1 MAMLSEIFQKPKP
14 IIGRIQLLALP
25 GSPNWE
31 GQWDTLTSRAEQ
43 EATALATG
51 GVDGLILENFH
62 DTPYTR
68 GRMDVAGA
76 IAMAMLARKLK
87 QFTNLPIGISVL
99 RNDPETALA
108 IVLNTHADFIRLPL
122 LSGALI
128 TESGVINSR
137 MNELLHYK
145 NQLKADL
152 PPLLVDISLQHLAP
166 ASKLGH
172 LSPAQNLTH
181 LIQIANDIPQSCQPA
196 GFIISDQVLE
206 PELLASL
213 KTQVSAPVLIEHQTA
228 NQDPDA
234 HFNAADGLILEVDI
248 RKSKALQPD
257 DAPTIDMTR
266 VEEIVNRLRGI
277 QSVSEMNPDIF
288 LQR

>member
-14 IIGRIQLLALP
+14 ILGRIQLLALP

-31 GQWDTLTSRAEQ
+31 GEWETLTSRAEQ

-76 IAMAMLARKLK
+76 VAMAMLARKLK

-108 IVLNTHADFIRLPL
+108 IALNTNADFIRLPL

-145 NQLKADL
+145 NQLKAEL
-152 PPLLVDISLQHLAP
+152 PPLLVDVSLQHLAP
-166 ASKLGH
+166 AAKLATLDH
-172 LSPAQNLTH
+172 AQTLTH
-181 LIQIANDIPQSCQPA
+181 LIQIANDIPEACQPA
-196 GFIISDQVLE
+196 GLIVSDQVMK
-206 PELLASL
+206 PEWIQAF
-213 KTQVSAPVLIEHQTA
+213 KTQTSWPVLIE
-228 NQDPDA
+228 NQSKGLEPDL
-234 HFNAADGLILEVDI
+234 HFEQADGIILEADI
-248 RKSKALQPD
+248 RKASALQPGLP
-257 DAPTIDMTR
+257 PTIDMTR
-266 VEEIVNRLRGI
+266 VEEIVNRLRGVK
-277 QSVSEMNPDIF
+277 SVSEMDPDIF
-288 LQR
+288 LKR

>member
-14 IIGRIQLLALP
+14 ILGRIQLLALP

-31 GQWDTLTSRAEQ
+31 GEWEALTSRAEQ

-108 IVLNTHADFIRLPL
+108 IALNTNADFIRLPL

-145 NQLKADL
+145 NQLKAEL
-152 PPLLVDISLQHLAP
+152 PPLLVDVSLQHLAP
-166 ASKLGH
+166 AAKLAT
-172 LSPAQNLTH
+172 LDYSQTLTH
-181 LIQIANDIPQSCQPA
+181 LIQIANDIPESCKPA
-196 GFIISDQVLE
+196 GLIVSDQVVK
-206 PELLASL
+206 PEWVQAF
-213 KTQVSAPVLIEHQTA
+213 KTQTSWPVLIEHQSKGLE
-228 NQDPDA
+228 PDL
-234 HFNAADGLILEVDI
+234 HFEQADGIILETDI
-248 RKSKALQPD
+248 RKASALQPGLS
-257 DAPTIDMTR
+257 PTIDMTR
-266 VEEIVNRLRGI
+266 VEEIVNRLRGVK
-277 QSVSEMNPDIF
+277 SVSEMDPDIF
-288 LQR
+288 LKR

>member
-1 MAMLSEIFQKPKP
+1 MLSEIFQKPKP
-14 IIGRIQLLALP
+14 ILGRIQLLALP

-31 GQWDTLTSRAEQ
+31 GEWASLTARAEQ

-76 IAMAMLARKLK
+76 IAMAMLTRKIK

-108 IVLNTHADFIRLPL
+108 IALNTQADFIRLPL

-152 PPLLVDISLQHLAP
+152 PPLLADISLRHLAP
-166 ASKLGH
+166 AAKLAMLDH
-172 LSPAQNLTH
+172 AQTLTH
-181 LIQIANDIPQSCQPA
+181 LLQLAADIPEACKPA
-196 GFIISDQVLE
+196 SLIIADQVLE
-206 PELLASL
+206 PIDLASF
-213 KTQVSAPVLIEHQTA
+213 KTQIQLPVLVEHHCVGT
-228 NQDPDA
+228 NPDA
-234 HFNAADGLILEVDI
+234 HFEQADGLILEADI
-248 RKSKALQPD
+248 RKSSALQPGLP
-257 DAPTIDMTR
+257 PTIDMTR
-266 VEEIVNRLRGI
+266 VEEIVNRLRGVK
-277 QSVSEMNPDIF
+277 SVFEMDPDIF